1 METQSI
7 SVFSYFWRLQNGRS
21 PAFVCSTLSFS
32 KASMHSFPDQVLL
45 PALFTTIL
53 DSSLNSLI
61 VYEPVRQ
68 SALGDSPGEI
78 VDFIIRLVNKA
89 ATELTGLAEAD
100 LRNHSLRDLF
110 PALATGEPFERY
122 KQACLTGQRDRF
134 EGHFSHHYNQQ
145 PRWFDVSVV
154 PVSDQLVVSCVDIS
168 EAKEQ
173 SLAQEQARQQLA
185 QTAQMLQN
193 ILDSTH
199 AGMALY
205 RSIRETGPDG
215 QTGAIIDF
223 EFLAVNQM
231 AIRMTGRPE
240 ADLIGSRLLTQ
251 FPYSIESGVF
261 AHYVAA
267 VETGQLQRFEV
278 EYRADGMEGWY
289 SVAVVKQDDGFIE
302 TFLDITTTKQAE
314 LAQQQART
322 RLQAIMDN
330 AQSGMFLF
338 RPVFDADGAMTDFVF
353 TMTNKAL
360 AEYVGQEPTQ
370 LLNGLGSTWFP
381 AYQTNGL
388 FSRYRYTWETGETQR
403 FEFYY
408 DADGIDS
415 WLDIRSAPFEDEVL
429 ITFLDVTL
437 LKRVQ
442 LGQQQQTE
450 LLNSVLDGSS
460 NGVLAFTARRDAN
473 QQITDLNI
481 VAANQAAET
490 ITGTPVSALMG
501 STLLTH
507 FPGNVASG
515 LFAKY
520 VNTIETGEPT
530 RLETYYQYDGLD
542 FWLDISARKLGDG
555 VVITFTDV
563 SALKRIQRKLETLV
577 DALRESN
584 EGLEQFAYVASHDLQ
599 EPLRKVQSFGE
610 MLQTQY
616 ATELGEAGILLLGRM
631 QAATIRMQTLIQDL
645 LAYSRLAT
653 QPGTVAPVDLNRI
666 ITEVL
671 GDLEMVS
678 QAKNAVIEVDDL
690 PKIAGDTLQFRQL
703 FQNLL
708 SNALKFTHPA
718 TTGIQPYI
726 TIRCRLVMGQA
737 ANLEVGLHPDAS
749 YYEISVAD
757 NGIGFEEKYR
767 DRIFGAFQRLH
778 GRSQYPGTGVGLA
791 IVKKVMDKHGGHIVA
806 RSRPGVGS
814 TFTLYFPQ
822 LV

>member
-1 METQSI
+1 
-7 SVFSYFWRLQNGRS
+7 
-21 PAFVCSTLSFS
+21 
-32 KASMHSFPDQVLL
+32 MHSSPDQVLL

-68 SALGDSPGEI
+68 SASGDNPGEI
-78 VDFIIRLVNKA
+78 IDFIIRLVNEA

-100 LRNHSLRDLF
+100 LLNHSLRDRF
-110 PALATGEPFERY
+110 PALATSEPFERY
-122 KQACLTGQRDRF
+122 KRACLTGQRDRF

-154 PVSDQLVVSCVDIS
+154 PVSDQLVVSCLDIS

-173 SLAQEQARQQLA
+173 SLAQEKARQQLA

-193 ILDSTH
+193 ILDSAH

-205 RSIRETGPDG
+205 RSIRENGPDG
-215 QTGAIIDF
+215 QTGAITDF

-231 AIRMTGRPE
+231 ATHLTGRPE
-240 ADLIGSRLLTQ
+240 VELIGSRLLTQ
-251 FPYSIESGVF
+251 FPHSIESGVF

-267 VETGQLQRFEV
+267 VETGQLQRFEI
-278 EYRADGMEGWY
+278 EYRADGMAGWY

-302 TFLDITTTKQAE
+302 TFLDITTSKQAE
-314 LAQQQART
+314 LAQQR
-322 RLQAIMDN
+322 
-330 AQSGMFLF
+330 
-338 RPVFDADGAMTDFVF
+338 
-353 TMTNKAL
+353 
-360 AEYVGQEPTQ
+360 
-370 LLNGLGSTWFP
+370 
-381 AYQTNGL
+381 
-388 FSRYRYTWETGETQR
+388 
-403 FEFYY
+403 
-408 DADGIDS
+408 
-415 WLDIRSAPFEDEVL
+415 
-429 ITFLDVTL
+429 
-437 LKRVQ
+437 
-442 LGQQQQTE
+442 QTE
-450 LLNSVLDGSS
+450 LLNSVLDGSN

-473 QQITDLNI
+473 QQITDLDI

-520 VNTIETGEPT
+520 VNTVETGEPT

-542 FWLDISARKLGDG
+542 FWLDISAQKLGDG

-563 SALKRIQRKLETLV
+563 STLKRVQQKLETLV

-599 EPLRKVQSFGE
+599 EPLRKVRSFGE
-610 MLQTQY
+610 MLRVQF
-616 ATELGEAGILLLGRM
+616 AAELGETGTNLVERM
-631 QAATIRMQTLIQDL
+631 QSATDRMQTLIQDL
-645 LAYSRLAT
+645 LAYSQLST
-653 QPGTVAPVDLNRI
+653 QPKAVDPVDLNQI
-666 ITEVL
+666 VAEVL
-671 GDLEMVS
+671 VDLETVS
-678 QAKNAVIEVDDL
+678 QAKNAVIDVGDL

-708 SNALKFTHPA
+708 SNALKFTRPA
-718 TTGIQPYI
+718 SAGIRPHI
-726 TIRCRLVMGQA
+726 TIRCRLVSGQA
-737 ANLEVGLHPDAS
+737 ASPDIGLRPDVS
-749 YYEISVAD
+749 YYEITLAD

-791 IVKKVMDKHGGHIVA
+791 IVKKVMDKHSGHIIA
-806 RSRPGVGS
+806 NSQPGVGS

-822 LV
+822 LI